1 MSVILVKSGARFDRI
16 DPAGFRLLGALDRVS
31 RTFPVDLTITC
42 GSDAHPV
49 NDPHSLGK
57 AYDIR
62 THDLTPDQKQLLLRS
77 VLLDLQDGD
86 HDAPLEVSGGL
97 ATTHFFGWIEHPGE
111 VTEHCHIQQR
121 RGTTFP

>member
-42 GSDAHPV
+42 GSDAHPA
-49 NDPHSLGK
+49 NDPHSLGR
-57 AYDIR
+57 AFDVR

-111 VTEHCHIQQR
+111 VTEHMHVQMR
-121 RGTTFP
+121 KGTSFP